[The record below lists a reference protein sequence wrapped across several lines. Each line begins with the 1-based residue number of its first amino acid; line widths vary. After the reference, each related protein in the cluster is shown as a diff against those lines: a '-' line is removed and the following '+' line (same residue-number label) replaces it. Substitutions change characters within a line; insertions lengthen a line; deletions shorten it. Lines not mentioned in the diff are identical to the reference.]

1 MWLKTKHMKERNN
14 NENLKLGFAGK
25 LARIFVV
32 NSKLSILL
40 LLTMF
45 IWGLLSFF
53 ITPKQYNPEIVA
65 PAFQVITEFP
75 GASSK
80 EVEELLTKPIEDKVT
95 DIKGVDEV
103 VSQSIDGG
111 VSLVTVKFY
120 VGEDVEASKVK
131 IIQKIYG
138 NMDLKPIGANEPIIK
153 DINPDDVPV
162 IAIAL
167 TSDNLTGVELRSR
180 GVKIENELKKIKNI
194 SNVNL
199 VGGRTRQFN
208 IVLNPG
214 ELTAKNIS
222 VSEIIEILKSNN
234 LRLVSGEL
242 ETGAKNVP
250 IEIDGLITTSDD
262 LAKTVLRVEGEH
274 VVYLEDVADIMDGQ
288 SEITNYIKFASNESG
303 RSEAVYISAAKK
315 KGANASQVTGAV
327 LKTMKH
333 LEEQGIF
340 DDDLNYTIV
349 RDEGV
354 TANEE
359 IFGLV
364 INLAQAILIVI
375 IILLLFLG
383 GRAAFVVAI
392 AIPLVLSMVFGA
404 GYLAGQTVNR
414 ITLFALILSLGLLVD
429 NATVIVENIVRHL
442 KKGDIDK
449 KYPVIRAVD
458 EVGMGLV
465 MSTVT
470 TLLAFFPMMF
480 ITGMMGP
487 YMGPIAFFVP
497 VALIFSLLIALTI
510 NPFLS
515 YKLLSR
521 TQVEPELENKLLFKP
536 AKSNRLGVETNTV
549 FSRLCQ
555 KFKKLSEMGGK
566 KINKTYRD
574 LLKEIFDNRKFR
586 KKILILVAVLFIFSI
601 LLPVVGI
608 VKFRMLPKADRE
620 QFYVYLD
627 YPDGTSIE
635 ENNRITT
642 KVEDFLLQETEVI
655 SVQSFVG
662 APPVIDFNGLFKGS
676 EGRDIAN
683 VSTLKVNLT
692 HHDNRDITSERLV
705 QELRPRLYAMLEAE
719 VGIKIKLVEDPPG
732 PPVQSTLLVKVRG
745 DDYAKLKEISTDI
758 ERMFYE
764 TEEVMDTDTSR
775 ADNQTKII
783 LKLDNEK
790 AERSGINTKMAAYT
804 LRSVLGGMNV
814 SALHDD
820 SNSEQEFIHLQY
832 DKEYRDRI
840 DDLKSIYISNAQGQ
854 KVPLSEIVTE
864 EQKSVEDILYRDG
877 GMKTVYVSAEMG
889 ARSVTYAVI
898 DVYLKLLKYKL
909 FDGKGELKNISFFG
923 VDYVDVSTGEKYE
936 IDWGGEWEIT
946 VEVFRDLGVA
956 MMVAVFLIYIV
967 LVAQFNSFKTP
978 ALIMMTIPL
987 ALIGV
992 LPGFAILGFTNGI
1005 YFNATSMIGVIALA
1019 GIVVN
1024 NAIILVEY
1032 LNGFKGKGMDV
1043 REALT
1048 LSGATR
1054 MRPIVLTSLTTILGS
1069 LTIVGDPVWAG
1080 LAWSIV
1086 FGVSISTALTL
1097 VMFPLFYFMFEGDDW
1112 K

>member
-1 MWLKTKHMKERNN
+1 MKESNN
-14 NENLKLGFAGK
+14 QENLKLGFAGK

-95 DIKGVDEV
+95 DIKGVDAV
-103 VSQSIDGG
+103 VSQSINGG

-138 NMDLKPIGANEPIIK
+138 NMDLKPVGASESIIK
-153 DINPDDVPV
+153 DIDPDNVPV

-167 TSDNLTGVELRSR
+167 MSDNLTSVELRNR
-180 GVKIENELKKIKNI
+180 GVEIENELKKIKNI

-199 VGGRTRQFN
+199 VGGRIRQLN
-208 IVLNPG
+208 IILDSR

-222 VSEIIEILKSNN
+222 VFEIIDILKKNN
-234 LRLVSGEL
+234 LRLASGDL
-242 ETGAKNVP
+242 ETGSKNIPV
-250 IEIDGLITTSDD
+250 EIDGLIMTRDD
-262 LAKTVLRVEGEH
+262 LAKTVLRIEDEH
-274 VVYLEDVADIMDGQ
+274 VVYLDDVAEIVDGQ
-288 SEITNYIKFASNESG
+288 TETVDYLKFASIEQESQ
-303 RSEAVYISAAKK
+303 EAVYISAAKK
-315 KGANASQVTGAV
+315 KGSNASQITGAV
-327 LKTMKH
+327 LKTLEN
-333 LEEQGIF
+333 LEERGVF
-340 DDDLNYTIV
+340 GDDLSYAIV
-349 RDEGV
+349 RDEGA

-364 INLAQAILIVI
+364 TNLAQAILIVT
-375 IILLLFLG
+375 IILLIFLG

-392 AIPLVLSMVFGA
+392 AIPLVLAMVFGA

-429 NATVIVENIVRHL
+429 SATVIVENIVRHL

-449 KYPVIRAVD
+449 KYPVIKAVD

-465 MSTVT
+465 MSTIT

-497 VALIFSLLIALTI
+497 AALIFSLLVALTI

-515 YKLLSR
+515 YKLLSK
-521 TQVEPELENKLLFKP
+521 TQVEPALKDKLLFKP
-536 AKSNRLGVETNTV
+536 AKKNCLGGDANTW
-549 FSRLCQ
+549 FGQFCQ
-555 KFKKLSEMGGK
+555 KTKKITDATGK
-566 KINKTYRD
+566 KIDNSYRN
-574 LLKEIFDNRKFR
+574 LLNNIFDNKKFR
-586 KKILILVAVLFIFSI
+586 KKILIVVTVLFIASMM
-601 LLPVVGI
+601 LPMLGI

-627 YPDGTSIE
+627 YPNGTSIE
-635 ENNRITT
+635 ENNRITSQ
-642 KVEDFLLQETEVI
+642 VEDFLLNETEVLSI
-655 SVQSFVG
+655 QSFVG

-676 EGRDIAN
+676 EGRNTAN
-683 VSTLKVNLT
+683 VATLKVNLT
-692 HHDNRDITSERLV
+692 HHDNRDIKSERLV
-705 QELRPRLYAMLEAE
+705 QELRPRLYTLLETE
-719 VGIKIKLVEDPPG
+719 VGTKIKLVEDPPG
-732 PPVQSTLLVKVRG
+732 PPVQSTLLIKVRG
-745 DDYAKLKEISTDI
+745 DDYSKLKEISTDI
-758 ERMFYE
+758 ERMFYDAK
-764 TEEVMDTDTSR
+764 EVIDVDTSR
-775 ADNQTKII
+775 TDNQPKII
-783 LKLDNEK
+783 LRLDNEK
-790 AERSGINTKMAAYT
+790 AMRAGINTEMAAYT
-804 LRSVLGGMNV
+804 LRTVLGGTNV
-814 SALHDD
+814 SILHDD
-820 SNSEQEFIHLQY
+820 ANSEQEFIHLRY
-832 DKEYRDRI
+832 DEDNRDRI
-840 DDLKSIYISNAQGQ
+840 EDLKSIYLSNDQGQ

-864 EQKSVEDILYRDG
+864 EQRSVEDVLYRDG

-889 ARSVTYAVI
+889 SRSVTYAVI
-898 DVYLKLLKYKL
+898 EVYLKLLKYKL
-909 FDGKGELKNISFFG
+909 FDGNGELEKISFFG
-923 VDYVDVSTGEKYE
+923 VDYIDTETGEKYE

-946 VEVFRDLGVA
+946 VEVFRDLGAA
-956 MMVAVFLIYIV
+956 MAVAVFLIYIV

-992 LPGFAILGFTNGI
+992 LPGFAILGFINGI

-1032 LNGFKGKGMDV
+1032 LNGFKGKGVDV
-1043 REALT
+1043 KEALIE
-1048 LSGATR
+1048 SGATR

-1086 FGVSISTALTL
+1086 FGISISTVLTL
-1097 VMFPLFYFMFEGDDW
+1097 VMFPLFYFMFEGDEW